1 MATHLTTSLIAMID
15 REVFQRFV
23 NDNFNLVK
31 DYLTSGVTD
40 RQDKWCRVCRDK
52 GRSGLFG
59 PETGAPLDLDAGAVP
74 VAGCLCRLDGEL
86 YMALPESVADH
97 DAIDAPGVPGLRLA
111 PLHPAEVK
119 ELNIDQ
125 ARNVRLSSYRAKGD
139 FEKHYVV
146 ERPSFIETGRMTGY
160 RMDHF
165 PNLKVDDAMLWDSF
179 FLLFALAEM
188 VSVEKNT
195 AAVAVDLEQGA
206 RIVNGQ
212 TANPLRFLP
221 ALGDQ
226 YSRYIFT
233 AFGLYDKI
241 GRPEKWRDENG
252 KTRLAGYHD
261 RLMGL
266 QEYLNRLPDADRRKV
281 GLEILQLL
289 FLRKELRND
298 EGHWEK
304 NIADPT
310 REIRDYLLDHVMLI
324 YMLTAVLGFGPEI
337 PALSLNAS
345 RTGLYTPVDVAAGLH
360 VSPDL
365 SIMSKCYVC
374 PFSVYDVTS
383 SRLKG
388 RHTFR
393 VTDLSVKE
401 WRLVLKEGK
410 PVMENG
416 EILRDIDRIDY
427 NPVLE
432 GIMEQISGL
441 ARGQELTDRKLENIA
456 NELVAKIDCSK
467 EEREAIRKQISAT
480 TKGMGKRLTG
490 LETKVRR
497 MQLGMLVA
505 GLLVLVAVGLVT
517 CANVR
522 ALAVNNGFCY
532 ALSQSFLGLNPD
544 RINWPY
550 ERGQAIEKDL
560 RERIMKEYDKLE
572 SFPELKDEPVFD
584 SRFNRM
590 RMEARDCYRKAVS
603 LYEEAVRKDTV
614 NNTEAAYRLALMHL
628 RAKGTPLSYDKGYK
642 YASIARRHGLNARG
656 LCAFAMIRLDSDRDS
671 LEIESEVFGLRG
683 NTTDPFAP
691 LVTAIWNL
699 AKQKKS
705 MHPDVRK
712 MSESLMD
719 VIDVAAL
726 DNDASELAGLFA
738 AQVLLAGLRDGN
750 NQIIPCIDLDKG
762 LMILRWVAENYN
774 STIAFGYFG
783 ALGSSLG
790 LSSFILPAFGV
801 AASTGHVE
809 AANMALNYMYGAGI
823 DPEETRKKWP
833 AIFEREGSV
842 EVNTLL
848 PEMQKAI
855 DEKEYSVAIHKFN
868 EIKAICPD
876 GFEISD
882 HNMIEF
888 IKLNIPDSA
897 RNILSLCER
906 LPLRED
912 LEFIGDPDSIT
923 RREAAMAYVRSLYAF
938 VGFGGEKE
946 DSIKSDSLLNVA
958 ADKGMVEAYITL
970 AMNKYGTLSN
980 GLYHDNADEA
990 FGLMAVA
997 AKHSDRARIWMAEMT
1012 RQVSPATSRKYVS
1025 EISDS
1030 LNLYKIIREID
1041 DAVLDSYVKGVKIG
1055 DNKKLRRLDMLLTN
1069 SVDLFEPQ
1077 TVVEENV
1084 LLSYLGIM
1092 SAIYNRKVSMTE
1104 MFSVSSFNKD
1114 WTSGLYFMPIEIA
1127 INIDVGNVRH
1137 LVDDYKGMAGEWLH
1151 LPETKTSAYLRTRVE
1166 GRIKDQFLNYNPV
1179 LPEYPYKVWS
1189 RITKGYDLY
1198 RMPSEIYQFPE

>member
-125 ARNVRLSSYRAKGD
+125 ARNVRLSSYRVKGD

-337 PALSLNAS
+337 PTLSLNAS

-560 RERIMKEYDKLE
+560 RERLMREYDKLE

-642 YASIARRHGLNARG
+642 YASIARRYGLNARG
-656 LCAFAMIRLDSDRDS
+656 LCTLAMILRGNDSDS
-671 LEIESEVFGLRG
+671 LRIESEVFGLRG

-691 LVTAIWNL
+691 LVTSVWDIR
-699 AKQKKS
+699 KQSDSTK
-705 MHPDVRK
+705 PDHDSIHNSCQNV
-712 MSESLMD
+712 MDIVDLESE
-719 VIDVAAL
+719 
-726 DNDASELAGLFA
+726 ASEFAGLFMA
-738 AQVLLAGLRDGN
+738 EIFLDGLRDGN
-750 NQIIPCIDLDKG
+750 DQIIPIIDIPMGLNMLRMVLSGHNSTRGFG
-762 LMILRWVAENYN
+762 LMCTLSEN
-774 STIAFGYFG
+774 
-783 ALGSSLG
+783 LG
-790 LSSFILPAFGV
+790 LRGGLLPVMGA

-809 AANMALNYMYGAGI
+809 VANKALNYINNSGI
-823 DPEETRKKWP
+823 DPEEVRKVWP
-833 AIFEREGSV
+833 AIFDREGAV
-842 EVNTLL
+842 EVSTIM
-848 PEMQKAI
+848 PEVQKALN
-855 DEKEYSVAIHKFN
+855 EENYELAIYKLN
-868 EIKAICPD
+868 EAKRICPD
-876 GFEISD
+876 
-882 HNMIEF
+882 NMRIFDNNMTEF
-888 IKLNIPDSA
+888 IMLNLPDSA
-897 RNILSLCER
+897 RAILSLCER
-906 LPLRED
+906 LPLRDD
-912 LEFIGDPDSIT
+912 LEFIGEPDSIT
-923 RREAAMAYVRSLYAF
+923 RREAAMAYVKAF
-938 VGFGGEKE
+938 YFRGGFGGEKV
-946 DSIKSDSLLNVA
+946 DSIKSDSLMYVA
-958 ADKGMVEAYITL
+958 ANNGMVDAYITL
-970 AMNKYGTLSN
+970 AMDKYSN
-980 GLYHDNADEA
+980 LKDGVYHDKAEEA
-990 FGLMAVA
+990 FKLMEIA
-997 AKHSDRARIWMAEMT
+997 AEHSDRARIWLAEKT
-1012 RQVSPATSRKYVS
+1012 RMGFPMSSRKYVS

-1041 DAVLDSYVKGVKIG
+1041 DALLELYGSDETMQVI
-1055 DNKKLRRLDMLLTN
+1055 KKLHRLDMLLTN
-1069 SVDLFEPQ
+1069 SHSLLLPQ
-1077 TVVEENV
+1077 TLVEENV
-1084 LLSYLGIM
+1084 FLAYLGIM
-1092 SAIYNRKVSMTE
+1092 SAINERHVIQTELFTVASYNLD
-1104 MFSVSSFNKD
+1104 NK
-1114 WTSGLYFMPIEIA
+1114 SGLFFLPIEIA
-1127 INIDVGNVRH
+1127 INLNVGNIRH
-1137 LVDDYKGMAGEWLH
+1137 LITDYKGMANEWLE
-1151 LPETKTSAYLRTRVE
+1151 LPETETSAFLRTRVK
-1166 GRIKDQFLNYNPV
+1166 GRVDGQFLDYNTV
-1179 LPEYPYKVWS
+1179 LSEYPVKVWS
-1189 RITKGYDLY
+1189 RVAKDMMMYK
-1198 RMPSEIYQFPE
+1198 MPSEIYQYPE